1 MSLSNTEKRLTGGII
16 LIIVLSICLSVTT
29 GALVYATITIEYNV
43 FFTGI
48 VDINLNEGKPV
59 IDEHEFLFEP
69 GMRVVK
75 DFFLESNS
83 SADVYYRIYFAD
95 VTGGL
100 ADVLE
105 ITVRNGDKILYQCTA
120 KDFYRENVPAAD
132 DVLRP
137 SEIRNLTLEFYFPPE
152 KGNAAQNQMLS
163 FELRADATQ
172 TKNNPGKLFD

>member
-1 MSLSNTEKRLTGGII
+1 VSLSNTEKRLTGGII

-48 VDINLNEGKPV
+48 VDINLNDGKPV

-75 DFFLESNS
+75 NFFLESKS
-83 SADVYYRIYFAD
+83 TGDVYYKIYFAD

-100 ADVLE
+100 ADVLQ
-105 ITVRNGDKILYQCTA
+105 ITVRSGDTVLYQGTA
-120 KDFYRENVPAAD
+120 KELLRENVSAAD
-132 DVLRP
+132 DILRP
-137 SEIRNLTLEFYFPPE
+137 NEIRNLTMEFYFPPE

-163 FELRADATQ
+163 VELRADATQ

>member
-1 MSLSNTEKRLTGGII
+1 MRLSNTEKRLTGGII

-48 VDINLNEGKPV
+48 VEINLNDGKPV

-83 SADVYYRIYFAD
+83 SADVYYRIYFAEMM
-95 VTGGL
+95 GGL

-105 ITVRNGDKILYQCTA
+105 ITVRRAVDDDTVMLVNGQSIPAL
-120 KDFYRENVPAAD
+120 REDANTLTFGFIMPEADVTIQIGPAA
-132 DVLRP
+132 
-137 SEIRNLTLEFYFPPE
+137 
-152 KGNAAQNQMLS
+152 QM
-163 FELRADATQ
+163 EETQ
-172 TKNNPGKLFD
+172 PRE